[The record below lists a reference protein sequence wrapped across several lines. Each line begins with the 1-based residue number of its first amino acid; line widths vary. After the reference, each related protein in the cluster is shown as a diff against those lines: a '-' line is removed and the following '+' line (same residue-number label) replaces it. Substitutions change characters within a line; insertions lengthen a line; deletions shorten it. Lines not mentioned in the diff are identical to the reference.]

1 MGGTTSRVI
10 VHPPVCRTVSRAETG
25 CGHMPLISVISAASY
40 PVLVT
45 GRPQVSSGMEKPVTE
60 IFCHRPAIAVR
71 ERGVEPPR
79 PEGHWHLK
87 PARLPFRHSRIGP
100 ARTQLEKIST
110 KMTAVE
116 NRGRTASP
124 VPGFTSLGSSPTSSL
139 VLVRPRLMRSHG
151 VSGTPWWCAVCGS
164 SAARCANFPS
174 AQEGSDEDSHQ
185 HAANDGEN
193 LPRPPCP
200 LWFLVGVGHRRA
212 LGVCGA
218 DRVHACRDGVE
229 GFRHD
234 VGVVSVMYLRAR

>member
-10 VHPPVCRTVSRAETG
+10 VHPPVSRAETG
-25 CGHMPLISVISAASY
+25 CGHTPSAGVISAASY

-124 VPGFTSLGSSPTSSL
+124 VPGFTSLGSSPTSL
-139 VLVRPRLMRSHG
+139 PVPVRSPPH
-151 VSGTPWWCAVCGS
+151 AVV
-164 SAARCANFPS
+164 R
-174 AQEGSDEDSHQ
+174 
-185 HAANDGEN
+185 
-193 LPRPPCP
+193 
-200 LWFLVGVGHRRA
+200 GVGYPVVVCRA
-212 LGVCGA
+212 WFPGGALRELSLGPG
-218 DRVHACRDGVE
+218 R
-229 GFRHD
+229 
-234 VGVVSVMYLRAR
+234 LR

>member
-1 MGGTTSRVI
+1 MSWGNRCDRGSDSTCGDDCQDKRLLHGIPFAGMGGTTSRVI
-10 VHPPVCRTVSRAETG
+10 VHPPVRRTVSRAETG
-25 CGHMPLISVISAASY
+25 CGHTPSAGVISAASY

-100 ARTQLEKIST
+100 VRTQLEKTST
-110 KMTAVE
+110 EMTAVE

-164 SAARCANFPS
+164 PAARCANFPS
-174 AQEGSDEDSHQ
+174 AQDGSDEDSHQ
-185 HAANDGEN
+185 HSTAVSYTHLT
-193 LPRPPCP
+193 LPTIY
-200 LWFLVGVGHRRA
+200 
-212 LGVCGA
+212 
-218 DRVHACRDGVE
+218 
-229 GFRHD
+229 
-234 VGVVSVMYLRAR
+234 SV